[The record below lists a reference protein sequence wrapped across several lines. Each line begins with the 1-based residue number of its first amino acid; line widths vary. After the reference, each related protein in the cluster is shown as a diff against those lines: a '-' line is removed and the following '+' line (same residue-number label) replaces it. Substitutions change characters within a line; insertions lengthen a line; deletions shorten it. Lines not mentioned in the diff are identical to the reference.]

1 MIKKKKSGLSKRYE
15 QSYATKNS
23 GGGGRRG
30 VMKWKEYDGD
40 IQFFSPAMGRNRI
53 NIIPYEIKSKN
64 HPLVK
69 RGEFE
74 IGDKDYVMDIF
85 VHRNVGPSEA
95 SVVCLKQNYGKP
107 CPICEQADAFRKQ
120 GKEKEAKDLKPSR
133 RCFYNVEDC
142 KEPGKL
148 KIFEASHHLFEKELI
163 DEARDD
169 EEGGFVDFADPDSG
183 KEIKFRCSK
192 VSQGGFEFNEF
203 KSFSF
208 EDREESISEDLL
220 DKAVSFDEI
229 LDVPSYEEIEKI
241 LFGQD
246 DDEED
251 EDKPKPKTSKN
262 HDDDD
267 EDEDN
272 EDDEEEEVKKPSKKK
287 VVEEDDDEEEEELPK
302 KKSKKVDDEED
313 EEEPPKKSK
322 SCSKCPFGHTF
333 GDDCDD
339 YDDCDECDVWDKCAR
354 NK

>member
-69 RGEFE
+69 RGEFDV
-74 IGDKDYVMDIF
+74 GDKDYVMDIF

-229 LDVPSYEEIEKI
+229 LDVPDYEEVEKI

-246 DDEED
+246 DEEED
-251 EDKPKPKTSKN
+251 EKPAKKSKK
-262 HDDDD
+262 DD
-267 EDEDN
+267 EEET
-272 EDDEEEEVKKPSKKK
+272 EDDEEEVKKPSKKRVK
-287 VVEEDDDEEEEELPK
+287 EEDEEDDDGDEEPPKKKEKKVEEEDEEEEEKPA
-302 KKSKKVDDEED
+302 
-313 EEEPPKKSK
+313 KKSK

-333 GDDCDD
+333 GDDCDE
-339 YDDCDECDVWDKCAR
+339 YDDCDECDQWSKCAR
-354 NK
+354 GK